1 MLDVKVAHEID
12 LTDAEG
18 SLLSRPTVTL
28 TPTEAQVLRAA
39 ARLLRA
45 KRFRMTIRCD
55 ACFEAGRGDGMRG
68 EITSQHIALE
78 CRCRVIR
85 YTGATG

>member
-1 MLDVKVAHEID
+1 MNIELAGAID

-18 SLLSRPTVTL
+18 SLLSRPVVQL
-28 TPTEAQVLRAA
+28 SVPEAQLLRAA

-45 KRFRMTIRCD
+45 RRFRMSVRCD

-68 EITSQHIALE
+68 AITSSNIKLE
-78 CRCRVIR
+78 CRCRFISFD
-85 YTGATG
+85 GATL

>member
-1 MLDVKVAHEID
+1 MNVEQAGTID
-12 LTDAEG
+12 LTDVEG
-18 SLLSRPTVTL
+18 SLLSRTTTTL
-28 TPTEAQVLRAA
+28 TPQEAQALRAA

-68 EITSQHIALE
+68 EIASAHIQLE
-78 CRCRVIR
+78 CRCRFL
-85 YTGATG
+85 TFQGATV

>member
-1 MLDVKVAHEID
+1 MNIEVAGALD

-18 SLLSRPTVTL
+18 SLLTRPTVQL
-28 TPTEAQVLRAA
+28 TEKEAQLLRQA

-68 EITSQHIALE
+68 EIAHNHISLE
-78 CRCRVIR
+78 CRCRWIK
-85 YTGATG
+85 YTGATL

>member
-1 MLDVKVAHEID
+1 MNIETAHELQ

-18 SLLSRPTVTL
+18 ALLSRPDVWL
-28 TPTEAQVLRAA
+28 SPDE

-45 KRFRMTIRCD
+45 CARLLRSKRFRMTVRCD

-68 EITSQHIALE
+68 EINARFVSLE
-78 CRCRVIR
+78 CRCRFIR
-85 YTGATG
+85 HNGETP

>member
-1 MLDVKVAHEID
+1 MNIDVAGTID

-18 SLLSRPTVTL
+18 SLLMRPTVQL
-28 TPTEAQVLRAA
+28 TVPEAQLIRQTAKM
-39 ARLLRA
+39 LRA

-68 EITSQHIALE
+68 EIAHNHIRLE
-78 CRCRVIR
+78 CRCRHIAFQ
-85 YTGATG
+85 GATL